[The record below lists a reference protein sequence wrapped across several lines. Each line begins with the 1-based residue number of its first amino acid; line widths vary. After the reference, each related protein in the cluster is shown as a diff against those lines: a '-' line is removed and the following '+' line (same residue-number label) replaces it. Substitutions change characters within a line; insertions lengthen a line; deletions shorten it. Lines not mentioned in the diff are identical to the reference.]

1 MNTTT
6 TTNGA
11 LQYRIDPV
19 VEFFT
24 QVGAKTPEEQIYSLF
39 KKAVAANKDLA
50 VRSLL
55 WSYDCRGGAGR
66 RANFL
71 TILPHAVNAH
81 LLTEE
86 EAKAILTL
94 IPELGRWDA
103 LCKLAESIKSKSIQ
117 SYALNM
123 ICEALLEGNSL
134 CAKWMPRKGL
144 MAARIMGYF
153 SKVLEQPMNH
163 KQYRQLLVKNTKV
176 VETLMSANNWQ
187 GIDYEHV
194 PSVAG
199 SRYRNAFDR
208 HDYERHQA
216 YIKAVANGEAKM
228 NTSALYPH
236 DIARMIAGM
245 VGRGVINT
253 AWKSL
258 QDIPVNGNILCMA
271 DVSGS
276 MGCANVS
283 GSITAMNVAITMAI
297 YFAERA
303 KGMWRNMIM
312 TYSAVPELI
321 ALDEGDTFTAKYYK
335 VEQGSPSPLSTDI
348 QLAYRKILRLGV
360 NNGIPKEDMPSALVI
375 LSDMQFDGIGPKSI
389 DDDIKASFIAAGYDI
404 PKLIYWNLNSY
415 CNGVPISSV
424 LSKDSVEYSGYS
436 PRGIETVLGDR
447 TMVDVLLE
455 TVNIDR
461 YKWLLG

>member
-1 MNTTT
+1 MNTTTT

-11 LQYRIDPV
+11 LQYHIDPV

-24 QVGAKTPEEQIYSLF
+24 QVGAKAPEEQIYSLF
-39 KKAVAANKDLA
+39 KKAVTANKDLA

-66 RANFL
+66 RDNFL

-86 EAKAILTL
+86 EAKAILNL

-103 LCKLAESIKSKSIQ
+103 LCRLAESIKSKSIQ

-123 ICEALLEGNSL
+123 ICEALLAGNAL

-144 MAARIMGYF
+144 MAARIIGYF
-153 SKVLEQPMNH
+153 SKVLDHPMNH
-163 KQYRQLLVKNTKV
+163 KQYRQLLVKNTNV

-199 SRYRNAFDR
+199 ARYRNAFDR
-208 HDYERHQA
+208 HDLDRHQA
-216 YIKAVANGEAKM
+216 YIKAVAKGEAKM
-228 NTSALYPH
+228 NTAALYPH
-236 DIARMIAGM
+236 DITRMLAGN
-245 VGRGVINT
+245 VDYKIVDT

-271 DVSGS
+271 DVSES
-276 MGCANVS
+276 METTIS
-283 GSITAMNVAITMAI
+283 GSVSALDVALTMAI

-321 ALDEGDTFTAKYYK
+321 ALEEDYDFIDKYYK
-335 VEQGSPSPLSTDI
+335 IKRGSPNPYNTNI
-348 QLAYRKILRLGV
+348 QLAYRKILQLGV
-360 NNGIPKEDMPSALVI
+360 DNGIPKEDMPTALVI
-375 LSDMQFDGIGPKSI
+375 LSDMQFDDIGPKSI
-389 DDDIKASFIAAGYDI
+389 DDDIKESFIAAGYDI
-404 PKLIYWNLNSY
+404 PKLIYWNLNGY

-424 LSKDSVEYSGYS
+424 LSSDSVEYSGYS

-461 YKWLLG
+461 YKWL